1 MALPPL
7 PIGGEGWGEG
17 QQCSMASV
25 TPSPRKVTNLVY
37 TGISSK
43 GKVVLSAVIMVA
55 FIAIGIGETFVGP
68 ALNYLTAKWGVSLGD
83 GGILFTSIFFGSCV
97 SISSS
102 SWLMQR
108 IGIRLTLFLSL
119 LLLALG
125 LVGMAFTPGLG
136 LALVATLSLGLG
148 LGGMDVIL
156 NLLAA
161 NIYPS
166 RQSAMLNLV
175 NVFFGVGALT
185 SPLLVR
191 AAAGVSGHLEAMLL
205 GLSGLILLTALAFA
219 LLPLPTLH
227 HQSDSATAPTLG
239 AVLRDRYV
247 LALMLT
253 FFLYVGME
261 VGFGGWAVN
270 FAIIGTH
277 LDLQTATLLAT
288 TFWLSFTLG
297 RLVAAAIASFVPG
310 HWLIIG
316 GALLA
321 AAGGLIVAAFNAS
334 VLPIFV
340 GAVLVGVG
348 CAPIFPTS
356 FAQAAAYHSHW
367 AALVS
372 SLAVLGGMFGGA
384 VLPFIQGQLLTGW
397 GVWAGAG
404 FTVLIALAII
414 VLQLSAYS
422 KAGRVQPASA
432 PDGTTL
438 PIGTL

>member
-1 MALPPL
+1 M
-7 PIGGEGWGEG
+7 
-17 QQCSMASV
+17 
-25 TPSPRKVTNLVY
+25 VY
-37 TGISSK
+37 TGISSM
-43 GKVVLSAVIMVA
+43 GKIVLSAVIMVA

-83 GGILFTSIFFGSCV
+83 GGILFTTIFFGSCI
-97 SISSS
+97 SIASS
-102 SWLMQR
+102 SWLIRRM
-108 IGIRLTLFLSL
+108 GIRLTLIISL
-119 LLLALG
+119 ALIALG

-136 LALVATLSLGLG
+136 LALVATLSMGLG

-161 NIYPS
+161 DIYPT

-191 AAAGVSGHLEAMLL
+191 AAAGVPGHLEAMLL

-227 HQSDSATAPTLG
+227 HHSDAATAPTLG

-277 LDLQTATLLAT
+277 LDLQTAALLAT
-288 TFWLSFTLG
+288 AFWLSFTLG
-297 RLVAAAIASFVPG
+297 RLVAAAVASFVPG
-310 HWLIIG
+310 RWLIMG
-316 GALLA
+316 GAWLA
-321 AAGGLIVAAFNAS
+321 AVGGLIVAAFNANQ
-334 VLPIFV
+334 LLIFV
-340 GAVLVGVG
+340 GAVIVGVG

-356 FAQAAAYHSHW
+356 FAQAAAYRTNW

-404 FTVLIALAII
+404 FTVLIALSILA
-414 VLQLSAYS
+414 LQLSIS
-422 KAGRVQPASA
+422 PKKTLIQPAST
-432 PDGTTL
+432 PDGTTF
-438 PIGTL
+438 PIGS